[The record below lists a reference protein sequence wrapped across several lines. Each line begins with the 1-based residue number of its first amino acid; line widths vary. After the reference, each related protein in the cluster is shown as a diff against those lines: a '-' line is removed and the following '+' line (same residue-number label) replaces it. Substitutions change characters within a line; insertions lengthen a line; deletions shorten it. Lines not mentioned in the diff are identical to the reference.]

1 MTSHG
6 RTRPNIRA
14 AEIPQRR
21 ATDGEPEATEHTHPV
36 PRLLA
41 WSVAATAVLLLTGVL
56 LLAAYAYSITAR
68 LTAVET
74 YIAERGQVRDE
85 QAADIREQLRQAVC
99 DVLDRL
105 PPDAPALNPL
115 RAEYGCGPGTPPED
129 LP

>member
-1 MTSHG
+1 MG
-6 RTRPNIRA
+6 R
-14 AEIPQRR
+14 
-21 ATDGEPEATEHTHPV
+21 
-36 PRLLA
+36 
-41 WSVAATAVLLLTGVL
+41 TAVLLLTGVL

-105 PPDAPALNPL
+105 HPTPLLSIPSAPNTAADLAHL
-115 RAEYGCGPGTPPED
+115 RRIYRDPTVLAGLGRARW
-129 LP
+129 